1 MVGDF
6 VFFADEEIAHDGV
19 DPFAGGVGVF
29 DDDVVVGTFG
39 DHVPAVDVDGK
50 FFALAFEMDVEF
62 AFLGGGI
69 DFEVEDFAVIGHF
82 TGEPALDG
90 GGGAGIFD
98 GIDGSFNDVCPA
110 HVCFGMIAQE

>member
-1 MVGDF
+1 M
-6 VFFADEEIAHDGV
+6 FFADEEVAHDGV
-19 DPFAGGVGVF
+19 DPFAGGVGLL
-29 DDDVVVGTFG
+29 DDDVVLAGFAYE
-39 DHVPAVDVDGK
+39 VPAADVDGE

-82 TGEPALDG
+82 AAEPALNG